1 MNISNIVSIKRIKDF
16 SIEATEKKIL
26 TPFYP
31 VFNVKIFGKIFLIF
45 LL

>member
-1 MNISNIVSIKRIKDF
+1 MNFSNIVSIKRIKDF

-31 VFNVKIFGKIFLIF
+31 VFFILLMLKSLVKYF
-45 LL
+45 